1 MLPAQGDSRSPE
13 TERPGA
19 QGERRFS
26 WGMILV
32 GAALLLLALFL
43 FYYARSNTP
52 ETVKGNVDN
61 RPDLTPPANA
71 TGNAQTT
78 PSPAA
83 PARPSNRR

>member
-13 TERPGA
+13 TERHGA
-19 QGERRFS
+19 QGARRFS

-32 GAALLLLALFL
+32 GAALLICALLL
-43 FYYARSNTP
+43 FYYAWSNTP

-61 RPDLTPPANA
+61 RLNLTPPESAK
-71 TGNAQTT
+71 GNAQTT
-78 PSPAA
+78 PSPAT